1 LEALTVAKPI
11 PSLERL
17 KACFNYDEATG
28 IFTHALA
35 RQGVK
40 LGSRADRWATR
51 NYRRIKIDY
60 IEYAAHR
67 CAWYIVHGVWPSD
80 EIDHINGLPDDNR
93 ICNLRE
99 ANKFQQAANTR
110 KYVTGTTSRFKG
122 VSFVKYGSTYKWR
135 AAIFCNGKRTY
146 LGWYDSEIQAAEAY
160 CLASEELFGEFS
172 AVNAKDLVEAA

>member
-1 LEALTVAKPI
+1 MAKLI

-40 LGSRADRWATR
+40 LGARADRWATKD
-51 NYRRIKIDY
+51 YRRVKLDY

-67 CAWYIVHGVWPSD
+67 CAWYYVHGIWPSN
-80 EIDHINGLPDDNR
+80 EIDHINGDPSDNR

-99 ANKFQQAANTR
+99 ADKFQQAANMR
-110 KYVTGTTSRFKG
+110 KHVTGTTSRFKG
-122 VSFVKYGSTYKWR
+122 VSFVKYGTTYKWR

-146 LGWYDSEIQAAEAY
+146 LGWFDNEIEAARAY
-160 CLASEELFGEFS
+160 CVASGRMFGEFS
-172 AVNAKDLVEAA
+172 AVDENDLAEAA